1 MFGKY
6 RGTCKVC
13 GIVWE
18 FEGYEL
24 SLEPYP
30 HGDCPYCGNW
40 VAVF

>member
-18 FEGYEL
+18 FDGYEA
-24 SLEPYP
+24 SLDPYP
-30 HGDCPYCGNW
+30 HGVCECCGNW